1 MISARHQ
8 WRDRIRAR
16 VLQPLDNRLWRFWNG
31 DTKPY
36 CIHQRAHLDAIP
48 IYEPDV
54 VMDGLRGREPLV
66 HDYLVHRFT
75 EYAYEFRLPLVI
87 EPRRS
92 WLIPHPMRV
101 LEESFPMV
109 NDPWDGVKP
118 RPSTWSYAL
127 RQREVTLERAISIS
141 YAWHN
146 YYHFFVDALPQLL
159 LLDALGISRD
169 IPIVVPE
176 QFATTG
182 FVRDFQQLSTF
193 FDRRN
198 ILVQEPGIY
207 VRVLEATYV
216 AKDVFF
222 SPALFRILDT
232 LHPLSQA
239 AAGPERI
246 YLRRDPAGP
255 RSLSND
261 AEIAQIAEQYGYAAV
276 DTATLSLQ
284 EQIALF
290 SGARTVVGIHGAG
303 LTNILFRRGG
313 TLRLLE
319 VSPADLRSTH
329 YRSICIQ
336 FGYAYQRVGGGAM
349 DKSFR
354 FHLPPERFEQSL
366 RDLEESGE
374 WSA

>member
-1 MISARHQ
+1 MSSALHP

-31 DTKPY
+31 DTEPHR
-36 CIHQRAHLDAIP
+36 IHQRIHLDAIP

-54 VMDGLRGREPLV
+54 VMDGLRGREPEV
-66 HDYLVHRFT
+66 HEYLVHRFT

-92 WLIPHPMRV
+92 WLIPQPMRV

-109 NDPWDGVKP
+109 NDPWDSVKP
-118 RPSTWSYAL
+118 RPSTWRYAL
-127 RQREVTLERAISIS
+127 RRREVTLERAISVS
-141 YAWHN
+141 YVWHN

-176 QFATTG
+176 QFAMTR
-182 FVRDFQQLSTF
+182 FIRDFQQLSTF
-193 FDRRN
+193 FEGRT
-198 ILVQEPGIY
+198 IVVQEPGVY
-207 VRVLEATYV
+207 VRVLDATYV

-232 LHPLSQA
+232 LRPLAPA

-255 RSLSND
+255 RSLLND
-261 AEIAQIAEQYGYAAV
+261 AEIARIAEQYGYVAV
-276 DTATLSLQ
+276 DTATMSLR

-290 SGARTVVGIHGAG
+290 GGAQAVVGIHGAG

-313 TLRLLE
+313 ALRLLE
-319 VSPADLRSTH
+319 ISPADLRSTH
-329 YRSICIQ
+329 YRSLCIQ
-336 FGYAYQRVGGGAM
+336 FGYAFQRVTGGAM
-349 DKSFR
+349 DEEFR
-354 FHLPPERFEQSL
+354 FLLPADRFEQAL
-366 RDLEESGE
+366 RDLEESGKQ
-374 WSA
+374 SA